1 MNIRDIK
8 IEIQRWMFR
17 LKKKWQVN
25 RIEKGKR
32 EAIREANRLKEA
44 TGKQHRVLLVEGS
57 YIVRSRRDLIN
68 LNKFYPRL
76 AKLNAVEID
85 KFTVYITK

>member
-1 MNIRDIK
+1 MTTRDIK
-8 IEIQRWMFR
+8 IEIQRWIFR
-17 LKKKWQVN
+17 LKKRWQLA
-25 RIEKGKR
+25 RLEKEKR
-32 EAIREANRLKEA
+32 VAIRKANRLKEA

-85 KFTVYITK
+85 KFTVYTTK